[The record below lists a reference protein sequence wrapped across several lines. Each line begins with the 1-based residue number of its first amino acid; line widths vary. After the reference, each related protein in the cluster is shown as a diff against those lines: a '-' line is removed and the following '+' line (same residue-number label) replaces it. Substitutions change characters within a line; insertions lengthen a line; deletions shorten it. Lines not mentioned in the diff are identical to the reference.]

1 MHIYISP
8 KEREEGGFK
17 QSFNHAKSRVC
28 HVCWKGILAASLME
42 GSHLTKERCAIHS
55 SMSPKHTL
63 LVNACVLHFGRG
75 GCYNVSWSPRARGS
89 GWESGLSN
97 FLSKL
102 NPPTCPSKP
111 LLCPRSRVHKCNKGN
126 ATKFGE
132 KCQYVALPIQTNQLQ
147 YMISGAIVISSWDY
161 LRKMFPALS
170 PPCEFQTW
178 PGCWWKHLSCHILTS
193 IYNHI
198 YIYIFICSY
207 IYIPR
212 CLQVVVHEM
221 ALAPVTLFRR
231 VVLRFCRSLRHHHYT
246 INVITGTVHENS
258 HKSSPL
264 G

>member
-198 YIYIFICSY
+198 YI
-207 IYIPR
+207 
-212 CLQVVVHEM
+212 HM
-221 ALAPVTLFRR
+221 
-231 VVLRFCRSLRHHHYT
+231 
-246 INVITGTVHENS
+246 
-258 HKSSPL
+258 
-264 G
+264 